1 MASGPRSPYKIN
13 WNKYEDAMRDV
24 VRREVCRVFLWL
36 YQGGPKYVGDYLD
49 EIPQGRRGLNKDQK
63 NALSRREPPTAMDIT
78 LLYHLLQRAC
88 SLPSADDPAWTDPT
102 GSDPHSLEHT
112 LYLIKEERNK
122 LSHEGHTQEAQQMSD
137 HQLDLKLNY
146 LRWLCANLLV
156 EAARRCGRL
165 HKEIVELNDKME
177 VRLQEI
183 RGVTSDKFVM
193 MAKEEMLKTAQTKM
207 VDEWYQQPLLQ
218 SCGKPVTLDDVLQ
231 WRTRDGA
238 APAFILV
245 TGETGIGKSSLC
257 RHVQECWLRPLGDG
271 RDPLQCY
278 QLVLHVRCR
287 DVNISDAVRLLQ
299 EELLPDTAW
308 WCSSDTLSKFLQ
320 TISTLWIFDGL
331 EEATEEAARLINS
344 LFGKRQQNNTVLV
357 TARPEYGGDFLRQ
370 HSTHMTH
377 LSVNLCGADP
387 LETIRSITQS
397 KECDGDIK
405 RHAKS
410 LMEDFEELDPHVQQE
425 LRNPLKLRLT
435 LQGWEGMRT
444 LIFFSQEFDLS
455 RLYQKISDTQIKS
468 LSESLSKGPMTE
480 AEATRKVEKWFLFL
494 CESAF
499 KLVLCRKV
507 FEGVIDK
514 EMLRTLEDKCDE
526 LGLSSSRCLSTFLSC
541 PVFSSGNTGYTFCHD
556 TQVHFL
562 AARYVDSVMK
572 ESSDLHSH
580 TLKLFNIST
589 LQENHSRYPQLGR
602 FLPVLLILVSL
613 ISGSASEAVLK
624 MVMKL
629 LLNAIPLNASR
640 SLWFEIAIMASFER
654 KIMREIGR
662 IIPKE
667 WLIFDE
673 FVEAARRL
681 LEYSQPNKV
690 LLYMIHNPEELK
702 KFEQLFCNLASL
714 PVDMN
719 LTLRSHFLDL
729 SGKANAD
736 KYLKIICCED
746 SPCVLVGFEGHLS
759 DEGYS
764 LLGHPK
770 ISDYCEFL
778 KLKVNSTE
786 SLETLC
792 QCVRDFEFLQRIE
805 VVIAMKQIPFTS
817 AKLQGTAIRL
827 CLPLM
832 TNETVK
838 DTAKF
843 AARLCRSYDRV
854 IVYNT
859 VKCYKILI
867 FMEYLEK
874 RGIVINNFVG
884 CVQEDLLQVHVN
896 LGSLPLQHSM
906 EEFMVRWHRFM
917 LLPFADLN
925 MRDLL
930 EHTELSIMV

>member
-1 MASGPRSPYKIN
+1 MN
-13 WNKYEDAMRDV
+13 
-24 VRREVCRVFLWL
+24 
-36 YQGGPKYVGDYLD
+36 
-49 EIPQGRRGLNKDQK
+49 
-63 NALSRREPPTAMDIT
+63 SR
-78 LLYHLLQRAC
+78 
-88 SLPSADDPAWTDPT
+88 
-102 GSDPHSLEHT
+102 
-112 LYLIKEERNK
+112 K
-122 LSHEGHTQEAQQMSD
+122 L
-137 HQLDLKLNY
+137 
-146 LRWLCANLLV
+146 V
-156 EAARRCGRL
+156 
-165 HKEIVELNDKME
+165 
-177 VRLQEI
+177 
-183 RGVTSDKFVM
+183 
-193 MAKEEMLKTAQTKM
+193 
-207 VDEWYQQPLLQ
+207 
-218 SCGKPVTLDDVLQ
+218 
-231 WRTRDGA
+231 
-238 APAFILV
+238 
-245 TGETGIGKSSLC
+245 
-257 RHVQECWLRPLGDG
+257 RHVQECWLRPPGDG

-357 TARPEYGGDFLRQ
+357 TAMPEYGGDFLRQ
-370 HSTHMTH
+370 HSTHMPH
-377 LSVNLCGADP
+377 LSVSLCGADP

-410 LMEDFEELDPHVQQE
+410 LMKDFEELDPHVQQE

-444 LIFFSQEFDLS
+444 SNYSQEFGLD

-507 FEGVIDK
+507 FEGVIGK

-589 LQENHSRYPQLGR
+589 LQENHSRHPQLGR

-624 MVMKL
+624 MVIKL
-629 LLNAIPLNASR
+629 LLNAIPLDFSSSIWFDVAIKASC
-640 SLWFEIAIMASFER
+640 ER
-654 KIMREIGR
+654 KIMREIGGV
-662 IIPKE
+662 ILKE
-667 WLIFDE
+667 WIIFDKHIK
-673 FVEAARRL
+673 AARQL
-681 LEYSQPNKV
+681 LKYSQPSKV
-690 LLYMIHNPEELK
+690 TLRLFCNPEEMND
-702 KFEQLFCNLASL
+702 FEPFICHLASL
-714 PVDMN
+714 PVDMK
-719 LTLRSHFLDL
+719 LLVRYYTQDL

-736 KYLKIICCED
+736 KYLKIICRED
-746 SPCVLVGFEGHLS
+746 SHCVLVGFEGHLS

-778 KLKVNSTE
+778 NLKVNSTE

-792 QCVRDFEFLQRIE
+792 QCVRDFEFLQRIK

-817 AKLQGTAIRL
+817 AKLQGTTIHL

-832 TNETVK
+832 TNETAK

-843 AARLCRSYDRV
+843 TARLCRSYETLTVYDMTYDSIKIFLKHLKKKN
-854 IVYNT
+854 IVVNT
-859 VKCYKILI
+859 LSGC
-867 FMEYLEK
+867 LEDGK
-874 RGIVINNFVG
+874 T
-884 CVQEDLLQVHVN
+884 
-896 LGSLPLQHSM
+896 GSLVVTFGPLPLKYSLKDFQQKWQR
-906 EEFMVRWHRFM
+906 FRRMVRTKCI
-917 LLPFADLN
+917 P
-925 MRDLL
+925 L
-930 EHTELSIMV
+930 EATIHSVK